1 MMVYFDMSLEDLRKY
16 LPQRYEEKD
25 FDDFWKQTIHETR
38 GYFQE
43 PILKK
48 VDFYLQNVETFD
60 VTFSG
65 YRGQK
70 IKGWLI
76 LPKFRNG
83 KLPCVVE
90 FVGYG
95 GGRGFP
101 YDWLLWSAA
110 GYAHFIMDTRGQ
122 GSNWMKGDTPDYEDH
137 PSDPQYPGFLTKG
150 VLNPETYYYRRV
162 FMDAFMAVE
171 TIIQLEQIDSQ
182 TIILSGAS
190 QGGGIALAVSA
201 LSSKVL
207 ALLCDVPFLCHY
219 KRAVQIT
226 DSMPYAEI
234 TRYCKAHIDKI
245 EKVFRTLSYFDGVN
259 FAARAKCPAL
269 FSVGLMDDICPP
281 STVFAAYNYYA
292 GEKDIRIYPYNNHE
306 GGGSF
311 HTLEKLKFVKKTIS
325 ARE

>member
-1 MMVYFDMSLEDLRKY
+1 
-16 LPQRYEEKD
+16 
-25 FDDFWKQTIHETR
+25 
-38 GYFQE
+38 
-43 PILKK
+43 
-48 VDFYLQNVETFD
+48 
-60 VTFSG
+60 
-65 YRGQK
+65 
-70 IKGWLI
+70 
-76 LPKFRNG
+76 
-83 KLPCVVE
+83 
-90 FVGYG
+90 
-95 GGRGFP
+95 
-101 YDWLLWSAA
+101 
-110 GYAHFIMDTRGQ
+110 
-122 GSNWMKGDTPDYEDH
+122 
-137 PSDPQYPGFLTKG
+137 
-150 VLNPETYYYRRV
+150 
-162 FMDAFMAVE
+162 MDAFMAVE
-171 TIIQLEQIDSQ
+171 TISQLEQIDSQ

-201 LSSKVL
+201 LSSKVM

-234 TRYCKAHIDKI
+234 TRYCKTHIDKI
-245 EKVFRTLSYFDGVN
+245 QTVFRTLSYFDGVN

-325 ARE
+325 MRE

>member
-1 MMVYFDMSLEDLRKY
+1 MMVYFDMPLEDLRKY

-122 GSNWMKGDTPDYEDH
+122 GSNWMKGDTPDYEDN

-171 TIIQLEQIDSQ
+171 TISQLEQIDSQ

-190 QGGGIALAVSA
+190 QSYSTTLA
-201 LSSKVL
+201 
-207 ALLCDVPFLCHY
+207 C
-219 KRAVQIT
+219 T
-226 DSMPYAEI
+226 
-234 TRYCKAHIDKI
+234 
-245 EKVFRTLSYFDGVN
+245 
-259 FAARAKCPAL
+259 
-269 FSVGLMDDICPP
+269 
-281 STVFAAYNYYA
+281 
-292 GEKDIRIYPYNNHE
+292 
-306 GGGSF
+306 
-311 HTLEKLKFVKKTIS
+311 
-325 ARE
+325 